1 MATYR
6 VRAMDA
12 EWLWE
17 NVRCALACPVHTEAG
32 RYVSLIAQGRFAEAL
47 EVAREPN
54 PLVHVCGRICAHPCE
69 THCRRGQIDAPVA
82 IRALK
87 RAAAEMGCRGPL
99 VSGPGTMSGNRDGGG
114 SVTGGRLPAGG
125 HAGGAGEGLATGR
138 QPAHLRPGPGKKV
151 AVVGAGPAGL
161 ACAHDLALLG
171 YRVTIFEAQPRPGGM
186 LRLGIPAYRLP
197 RAALDEDI
205 EAILALGV
213 RLETGKALGRDFSI
227 SDLRANYGAVFL
239 AVGATASRELQ
250 VPGADLDGVLKG
262 VDFLL
267 NVNLSYRVEVGE
279 RVIVIGGG
287 NVAVDVARSAL
298 RLPQPEAGEW
308 RETLL
313 TTAADAARAALR
325 LGARRVEMVCL
336 ESRESMPAFAEE
348 VEAAAAEGI
357 TIRPSL
363 GPHAILGEKGRV
375 KALVTRRVASL
386 FDAAGRFNPQFI
398 PGSEETWPADTV
410 ILAIGQTLDTS
421 MFSPA
426 DGPAL
431 TPRQTI
437 QVDPETMATNL
448 PGVFTGGD
456 AAFGPRIAIAAIAD
470 GRLAARS
477 IDAYLRGV
485 ARTTAMGAAGR
496 ITPPRRLEDDYHRL
510 PRQPV
515 PSLQLDRR
523 VGIAEVEVGY
533 SREQAMREAR
543 RCLQCYLNPWLDPEK
558 CLMCG
563 GCVDVCPYNCLRLV
577 PLDRVVLDEKLRQ
590 EVAWKLGVPPDW
602 PDGYAL
608 RPQAGQAWAVMLKD
622 EDKCIRCGL
631 CVRRCPAGAMRM
643 VEFSFWGSS

>member
-1 MATYR
+1 MVVTYR
-6 VRAMDA
+6 ARAMDA

-69 THCRRGQIDAPVA
+69 THCRRGRIDAPVA

-87 RAAAEMGCRGPL
+87 RAAAEMGRQSPPARSTRAPSP
-99 VSGPGTMSGNRDGGG
+99 V
-114 SVTGGRLPAGG
+114 PAG
-125 HAGGAGEGLATGR
+125 R
-138 QPAHLRPGPGKKV
+138 QGTV
-151 AVVGAGPAGL
+151 AVVGSGPAGL
-161 ACAHDLALLG
+161 ACAHDLALMG
-171 YRVTIFEAQPRPGGM
+171 YQVTIFEAQPRPGGM

-197 RAALDEDI
+197 RATLDEDI

-267 NVNLSYRVEVGE
+267 NVNLGYRVEVGE

-287 NVAVDVARSAL
+287 NVAVDVARSVV

-308 RETLL
+308 RETVLA
-313 TTAADAARAALR
+313 TAADAARAALR
-325 LGARRVEMVCL
+325 LGARQVEMVCL
-336 ESRESMPAFAEE
+336 ESRETMPAFAEE
-348 VEAAAAEGI
+348 VEAAEAEGI
-357 TIRPSL
+357 TIRPSR
-363 GPHAILGEKGRV
+363 GPHAILGDNGRV

-398 PGSEETWPADTV
+398 PGSEETWPADTI
-410 ILAIGQTLDTS
+410 ILAIGQTVDTS
-421 MFSPA
+421 VFSPA
-426 DGPAL
+426 DGLAI

-437 QVDPETMATNL
+437 QVDPKTLATNL
-448 PGVFTGGD
+448 PGVFAGGD

-477 IDAYLRGV
+477 IDAYLKGV
-485 ARTTAMGAAGR
+485 TRTTAIEAAGKV
-496 ITPPRRLEDDYHRL
+496 IPPRRPEDDYHRL

-515 PSLQLDRR
+515 PSLPLDRR
-523 VGIAEVEVGY
+523 VGIAEVELGY
-533 SREQAMREAR
+533 SREQAVLEAR

-558 CLMCG
+558 CIMCG
-563 GCVDVCPYNCLRLV
+563 GCVDVCPYDCLRLV
-577 PLDRVVLDEKLRQ
+577 PLDRVVLDEGLRQ
-590 EVAWKLGVPPDW
+590 AVAWKLSVPPDW
-602 PDGYAL
+602 LEGYAL
-608 RPQAGQAWAVMLKD
+608 LPQAGRAWTVMLKD

-631 CVRRCPAGAMRM
+631 CARRCPVGAMRM
-643 VEFSFWGSS
+643 VEFSFWEEPAGRAVAQE